1 MRRKTFWQNRHY
13 LSLASLSVNTCL
25 LSQWDQSVYEVLLK
39 FLCTFIFTKPG
50 QNVSTTPIT
59 AMECRQC
66 FYVSVVPLKGKL
78 IWKLLCLN
86 GVVDTF
92 RPFGL
97 AHKKIQSCRASGTYE
112 NRYLPFLRFLHVFCL
127 CHNFWTST
135 PHFEGWRRVH
145 FRIIHSPKFIPD
157 CLISIF

>member
-50 QNVSTTPIT
+50 PNVSTTPIT
-59 AMECRQC
+59 AMGCRQC
-66 FYVSVVPLKGKL
+66 FYLSVVPLKGKL
-78 IWKLLCLN
+78 IWKLRCLN
-86 GVVDTF
+86 GVVDTI

-112 NRYLPFLRFLHVFCL
+112 NRYLPYPCNVFG
-127 CHNFWTST
+127 NFCGFCMFFVCVIT
-135 PHFEGWRRVH
+135 FEPVH
-145 FRIIHSPKFIPD
+145 LSKWLSY
-157 CLISIF
+157 LIFFKI